1 MSAKILNHADYQ
13 YIIDRIEDGLV
24 SGEIRL
30 VRGNEKIYGWWFLAG
45 ESIIVRILD

>member
-1 MSAKILNHADYQ
+1 MSAKKLSYADYQ

-30 VRGNEKIYGWWFLAG
+30 VRGNKEIYGWWFLVG
-45 ESIIVRILD
+45 ESIIVKILD